1 MKAYLAVTAAL
12 FGLLTVV
19 HVWRMVVEPS
29 VRADPWF
36 LLTTVL
42 SILLCAWGVR
52 LLART
57 RSTTGGLPAEPD
69 VRGQTPNAP

>member
-1 MKAYLAVTAAL
+1 MKAYLVVTAAL
-12 FGLLTVV
+12 FGLLTVA
-19 HVWRMVVEPS
+19 HVWRMVVEAS
-29 VRADPWF
+29 IRADPWF

-57 RSTTGGLPAEPD
+57 R
-69 VRGQTPNAP
+69 NATE